1 MDEELTSTSNVATP
15 LWRRSA
21 AASYAVSESQ
31 PSAVEQSDP
40 SFDQSVSGEASSQDK
55 VPSGSKK
62 ITHGSAL
69 LSSITRLQ
77 PTPLSIVASNR
88 ILNKMELQMASGPK
102 WMFIRR
108 FTLALFFI
116 AVICFVAAAMVI
128 VIQTPEC
135 KVIPQLGW
143 WQKGPLYRIALQS
156 FRDTTGN
163 GMGDLRGIQLQLEY
177 IAQLSAVAVIVV
189 PYNNL
194 NQTVN
199 TLNPSRFLGDIF
211 GNIQEMKA
219 LLNSAAKYG
228 LKVILDLTL
237 FSAQLESDNSTNTQS
252 DTVELSQNLLTE
264 IRTWFREGV
273 DGIFLKMNSVNLKKE
288 IFIELLKTLKK
299 MAGRYSKSSKQRVFI
314 IATSIEDPDYLIS
327 VLMEVPGVMIF
338 VYYLNDL
345 LTSSKTV
352 EKARTLNNYY
362 YEQNFAW
369 SGFTFGEGHIA
380 SMIPEEHQGIYVKL
394 FAVLLL
400 TMPGTPVFY
409 YGDEIALKDYK
420 ESEYP
425 LMRWD
430 KSKYA
435 GFTNSVPWILPG
447 LSVYTLTVN
456 QQSEDPLSTLS
467 FYRALGKI
475 RTEEQ
480 SLQYGD
486 FNIMINTTNIL
497 AYIRQWQETGILVIL
512 NFGHAVTYDFTALNL
527 SSTALLLAKS
537 TDLTQCKLIRL
548 HTMAIEENM
557 GYVLKYYKGK

>member
-1 MDEELTSTSNVATP
+1 
-15 LWRRSA
+15 
-21 AASYAVSESQ
+21 
-31 PSAVEQSDP
+31 
-40 SFDQSVSGEASSQDK
+40 
-55 VPSGSKK
+55 
-62 ITHGSAL
+62 
-69 LSSITRLQ
+69 
-77 PTPLSIVASNR
+77 
-88 ILNKMELQMASGPK
+88 MELQMASGPK
-102 WMFIRR
+102 WIFIRR

-116 AVICFVAAAMVI
+116 AVICFVAATIVI

-135 KVIPQLGW
+135 KVIPKLGW

-177 IAQLSAVAVIVV
+177 IAQLNVVAVIIV

-194 NQTVN
+194 PVNQTVD
-199 TLNPSRFLGDIF
+199 TLNPSRFFGDIF
-211 GNIQEMKA
+211 GNIQEMGA

-228 LKVILDLTL
+228 MKVILDLTL
-237 FSAQLESDNSTNTQS
+237 FSAQLESDNSTNTYS
-252 DTVELSQNLLTE
+252 DTMELSLTLLAE
-264 IRTWFREGV
+264 VRAWFREGV
-273 DGIFLKMNSVNLKKE
+273 DGIFLKMNSVNLKKKN
-288 IFIELLKTLKK
+288 FIELLKTLKN

-314 IATSIEDPDYLIS
+314 IATSMDNPDYLIS

-345 LTSSKTV
+345 LTSSKIV
-352 EKARTLNNYY
+352 EKTRTLNTYSL
-362 YEQNFAW
+362 EQNFAW

-380 SMIPEEHQGIYVKL
+380 SMIPEKQQGIYIKL

-435 GFTNSVPWILPG
+435 GFTNSTPWILPG

-512 NFGHAVTYDFTALNL
+512 NFGHAVTYDFTVLNL
-527 SSTALLLAKS
+527 PSTALLLAKS
-537 TDLTQCKLIRL
+537 TDLTQCKLIHL

-557 GYVLKYYKGK
+557 GYVLKYYKGE